1 MSRDPILR
9 SAILPRTG
17 WVAAAI
23 AIPFALL
30 ATPAQ
35 AQNRQQVDLYGYVA
49 ARCWVATA
57 RMPQPI
63 ADQPAP
69 LFGAVCNQA
78 VPRLQSQVRSFNA
91 DGTLATRVVSL
102 DRAANGNPAERA
114 GQVAS
119 RTALEIIV
127 SPRV

>member
-1 MSRDPILR
+1 M
-9 SAILPRTG
+9 
-17 WVAAAI
+17 
-23 AIPFALL
+23 
-30 ATPAQ
+30 
-35 AQNRQQVDLYGYVA
+35 DLYGYVA
-49 ARCWVATA
+49 PRCWVATA

-69 LFGAVCNQA
+69 LLGAVCNQS

-102 DRAANGNPAERA
+102 DRMADADPAEGGA
-114 GQVAS
+114 QVAG

>member
-1 MSRDPILR
+1 MA
-9 SAILPRTG
+9 SATL
-17 WVAAAI
+17 AI
-23 AIPFALL
+23 
-30 ATPAQ
+30 PAQ
-35 AQNRQQVDLYGYVA
+35 AQTRQQIDLYGYVA
-49 ARCWVATA
+49 PRCWVATA

-63 ADQPAP
+63 TDQPSP
-69 LFGAVCNQA
+69 LFGAICIQG

-102 DRAANGNPAERA
+102 DRVADANPAE
-114 GQVAS
+114 GEPQVAG